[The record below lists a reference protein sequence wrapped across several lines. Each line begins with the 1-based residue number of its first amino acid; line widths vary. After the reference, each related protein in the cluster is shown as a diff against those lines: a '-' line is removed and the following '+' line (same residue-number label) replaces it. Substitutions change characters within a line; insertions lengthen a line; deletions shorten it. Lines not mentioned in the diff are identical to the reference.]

1 MSLAGASGSAS
12 TGLARD
18 QPPAA
23 AKRRNTGR
31 ALMTPTAAR
40 LSPLPAQVAGD
51 AELRH
56 GFTLS
61 QVTALS
67 VFAVRRQLWHQ
78 ATDFDERLEIAWH
91 AIVDYIYASQEPPAV
106 RDVIRVGWKA
116 IEYDVSRTQR
126 FYGLNA
132 HDRYAGTT
140 AGFERY
146 WWFAGQPAPGPEN
159 GVTER
164 VALNQIWP
172 RLRPVHRDVLA
183 ALAAHDDYEL
193 AAQSLGKT
201 YKTFTFQISQARREF
216 LALWH
221 EHEAPSRPWGC
232 DKRISPADRHSITT
246 RTIRSRRQRAHRVP
260 ADQGKPRL
268 PKTRKADLGISDAEL
283 VRRYQ
288 AGESVRQIA
297 VSLGRSY
304 SVVHRRLHAEGTEL
318 RPMGRPARPR

>member
-1 MSLAGASGSAS
+1 
-12 TGLARD
+12 
-18 QPPAA
+18 
-23 AKRRNTGR
+23 
-31 ALMTPTAAR
+31 MTTTAAR
-40 LSPLPAQVAGD
+40 LSPLPAQVTGD
-51 AELRH
+51 AQLRH

-61 QVTALS
+61 QVAALS

-78 ATDFDERLEIAWH
+78 ATDFDQRLEIAWH
-91 AIVDYIYASQEPPAV
+91 AIVEYIYASREPPAV
-106 RDVIRVGWKA
+106 REVIRVGWKA

-140 AGFERY
+140 AGYERY
-146 WWFAGQPAPGPEN
+146 WWFAAQPAPGPEN

-164 VALNQIWP
+164 VALSQIWP

-183 ALAAHDDYEL
+183 ALAAHGDYQL

-232 DKRISPADRHSITT
+232 DKRISPADRHSITS

-260 ADQGKPRL
+260 ADERAPRP
-268 PKTRKADLGISDAEL
+268 PKTRKADLGITDAEL

-304 SVVHRRLHAEGTEL
+304 SVVHRRLHAAGAEL
-318 RPMGRPARPR
+318 RSMGRPARPR